1 MCRYKFIHIHRH
13 GHNLRLFSKLLAV

>member
-13 GHNLRLFSKLLAV
+13 GHNSKLLAV